1 MVSMG
6 AVESESDSDVIE
18 YTVEQTDSDNAS
30 ETDSSATN
38 HGNDSD
44 TGSEAEDGGI
54 HRRGRERDL
63 DSLDADPS
71 VLVQQLL
78 AQSRMRLQR
87 QQSMQSIQSSPSSR
101 APTLTHSA
109 SVQSFDA
116 VSLDQHSTLVQNE
129 TSLSTDTG
137 SLSLDLD
144 NLKLY
149 EQLALSLAQSNSR
162 RASRSKSV
170 KRVTARSKSRVAQKR
185 KFKQVDLATIF
196 YGVAVFLLQCL
207 PVIYKTAKLIA
218 NKVVTS
224 SWFQATIQPKLD
236 AYVILPVLR
245 KRDACMKWMIGFK
258 ESLLQLTWADVRDF
272 LISTWTWIK
281 ETYAFYKNF
290 DYKAYFTPAPKPPP
304 PPAPPGKPFSEIL
317 AEFKQDC
324 RDRFEHFKKSRFYTL
339 IASCAAFCVK
349 WSSLGFAVVW
359 KMTAPL
365 RTSVF
370 MKRVLH
376 LFQTVMKAVFSGVM
390 VLARLE
396 KVQNLIAIVTK
407 NINSIVDG
415 CLQLIF
421 GVTPL
426 ALIAYSVLLSHAKP
440 RLDETVLQSYASFPH
455 ANATEMESFV
465 RQGMVVHGILYSVF
479 TAVYAIIV
487 VWVYLPLLKPSS
499 KKISSS
505 SDSCY
510 SYLCRN
516 NISTP
521 FPQICYSHSHRS
533 PPSRTQAPTSWPE
546 KVNTIINHSP
556 TRAQSIVTAF
566 LCFIVASSITVFQ
579 TNTVGHAE
587 TISQTITMAEQWV
600 VYAGPVEEHQK
611 RESHLIQSYQKL
623 ANTATPAEQLSQQLQ
638 PRVCEL
644 EIQVGYDRISN
655 ANEGVVLCKRRSMA
669 GCVCPVYEVF
679 AHCSLVKR
687 RGSHLGE
694 NQADPIEA
702 VDAESKRSGQGVE
715 IWTISLECNSIA
727 KESSMNH
734 WNKVARVYRGDKNGG
749 LWERLRLRQRVDGV
763 VNWMDAAWY
772 PTPVTVVEH
781 VPSVGPFLL
790 PDPVHIGPRY
800 SSMVVQFSAPVLGG
814 DSVAGNGGAG
824 KKGEK
829 VADLPVPQ
837 LAATMDRLDGTVV
850 EILISA
856 VARLSATEFR
866 VSLNSSLI
874 LQNAPGKLNV
884 RVFRT
889 EATVGCREMHSPGR
903 GCDVVKSVQVP
914 INRGFIGASVIQQ
927 NIDSL
932 HSRGSDWFK
941 FVVEFDESV
950 GIFQPQSAAG
960 ADLMRYVRD
969 IQGWDLQ
976 VMYGGYP
983 VVLDAFQ
990 EEVKGQRFSF
1000 DVVLPWSAGKNGALE
1015 FGVRSKFK
1023 SGIAMLGKA
1032 WPLLNVQSNWTS
1044 IQTERGICCAS
1055 TIGIPVLHSSH
1066 CKPGYKFMAAN
1077 NCAKNLQTIQFQQ
1090 SVSSHPIAN
1099 KAQRFMGV
1107 YVSESATASGFLSEN
1122 VTCPPTFTLQTVST
1136 PPLNFT
1142 QLNPGL
1148 YTITQTCL
1156 QASPSAKQPHG
1167 EATNPEKSLTR
1178 YCHVKHSP
1186 PALHIISAAWINSTS
1201 PQVVVAFNFSASGS
1215 VGGLKNSTI
1224 PSSAFT
1230 IRLSR
1235 QGSDLGAAVI
1245 VNGGPV
1251 FDGVEWQVTV
1261 GLANVDTQLME
1272 GDSVSMSVRSVS
1284 TDSTSNEG
1292 SSGWFTWGSTVKRH
1306 AAWDCLDATPPYGAC
1321 LDTTESVT
1329 SSKSQPIEGLQL
1341 AGFFIGGASG
1351 SSVILHV
1358 NFGARVS
1365 PRFSSLLPG
1374 DFFVGLGKNVSA
1386 LPESSTESLLPVKV
1400 LEILDFSENNGGTVA
1415 IVANLTDHDLKY
1427 KFRGQFLYVA
1437 VKERSLVSIGIS
1449 EPQGK
1454 SRTYVTAEAFGI
1466 SVQKL
1471 LMNAPKTT
1479 RQVATK
1485 TDSKNSPT
1493 TTPSAEHQPEPASL
1507 IGALIEAITTLVYRI
1522 IMLCF
1527 TAVAAAGGFIFIGIK
1542 HWNAIDFALPELSLY

>member
-6 AVESESDSDVIE
+6 ADESESDSDVIE

-30 ETDSSATN
+30 ETDGGESSATN
-38 HGNDSD
+38 HDNYSN
-44 TGSEAEDGGI
+44 TGSEAEDVGMQ
-54 HRRGRERDL
+54 RRGRERDL

-87 QQSMQSIQSSPSSR
+87 QQSMQSVQSSPSTR
-101 APTLTHSA
+101 APTLNHSA
-109 SVQSFDA
+109 SVQSFDT
-116 VSLDQHSTLVQNE
+116 VTLDDQHSTLVPNE
-129 TSLSTDTG
+129 TSLSTDTS

-170 KRVTARSKSRVAQKR
+170 KRMASRSKSRVSQKR
-185 KFKQVDLATIF
+185 KSKQVDLPTLF
-196 YGVAVFLLQCL
+196 YGVAIFLLQCL
-207 PVIYKTAKLIA
+207 PVIYKTTKLIA

-236 AYVILPVLR
+236 AYIILPVLR
-245 KRDACMKWMIGFK
+245 KRDACLQRMIEFK
-258 ESLLQLTWADVRDF
+258 ESLLKLTWADVRDF
-272 LISTWTWIK
+272 VISTWTWIK
-281 ETYAFYKNF
+281 VTYAFFKNF

-304 PPAPPGKPFSEIL
+304 PPAPPAKPFSEVL

-339 IASCAAFCVK
+339 IASCVAFCVK

-370 MKRVLH
+370 MKRVLYV
-376 LFQTVMKAVFSGVM
+376 FQTVMKAVFSGVM
-390 VLARLE
+390 VLVRLE
-396 KVQNLIAIVTK
+396 KVQNFIVTVTK
-407 NINSIVDG
+407 NFNSIVDA

-426 ALIAYSVLLSHAKP
+426 ALIAYSVLLSNAKP
-440 RLDETVLQSYASFPH
+440 RLDETILQSYASFPH

-479 TAVYAIIV
+479 AAVYAIIV
-487 VWVYLPLLKPSS
+487 VWVYLPLLKPPSKQTSS
-499 KKISSS
+499 N

-510 SYLCRN
+510 SYM
-516 NISTP
+516 
-521 FPQICYSHSHRS
+521 S
-533 PPSRTQAPTSWPE
+533 PPSRTQAPASWPE
-546 KVNTIINHSP
+546 KVNIIINHSP

-566 LCFIVASSITVFQ
+566 LCFIVASSILVFQ
-579 TNTVGHAE
+579 TSTVGHAE
-587 TISQTITMAEQWV
+587 TISQTIIMAEQWV
-600 VYAGPVEEHQK
+600 VYAGPVEEYQQ
-611 RESHLIQSYQKL
+611 RTVEPQLIPSHQKL
-623 ANTATPAEQLSQQLQ
+623 ANAAAGGLAGKQAEPLQ

-644 EIQVGYDRISN
+644 EIQVGYDHVSN
-655 ANEGVVLCKRRSMA
+655 ANEGVVLCKRHSMA
-669 GCVCPVYEVF
+669 GCVCPVYEVY
-679 AHCSLVKR
+679 AHCNLVKKH
-687 RGSHLGE
+687 GSQLGE
-694 NQADPIEA
+694 TQADLTEA
-702 VDAESKRSGQGVE
+702 VDAETKRSGRGVD
-715 IWTISLECNSIA
+715 IWTISLDCNSIA

-734 WNKVARVYRGDKNGG
+734 WNKVARVYRGGKNGG

-772 PTPVTVVEH
+772 PTPITIVEH

-800 SSMVVQFSAPVLGG
+800 SNMVVQFSAPVVGS
-814 DSVAGNGGAG
+814 DSVAGSGSAG
-824 KKGEK
+824 KKEEK

-837 LAATMDRLDGTVV
+837 LVATMDRPDGTAV

-856 VARLSATEFR
+856 VARLSTTEFL

-874 LQNAPGKLNV
+874 LENAPGKLNV
-884 RVFRT
+884 GVFRT
-889 EATVGCREMHSPGR
+889 DTTVGCREMHLPGR
-903 GCDVVKSVQVP
+903 DCDVVKSVQVP
-914 INRGFIGASVIQQ
+914 INRGFIGASVTQQ
-927 NIDSL
+927 NLDSL

-950 GIFQPQSAAG
+950 GMFQPQSAAG
-960 ADLMRYVRD
+960 SDLIRYVRD
-969 IQGWDLQ
+969 IDGWDLQ

-983 VVLDAFQ
+983 VVLDSFQ

-1000 DVVLPWSAGKNGALE
+1000 DVVLPWSAGKTGALE
-1015 FGVRSKFK
+1015 FGVRSNFK
-1023 SGIAMLGKA
+1023 NGIAMLGKA
-1032 WPLLNVQSNWTS
+1032 WPLLNVQRNWTA

-1055 TIGIPVLHSSH
+1055 TVGIPVLHPSH
-1066 CKPGYKFMAAN
+1066 CKPGYKFVAAN
-1077 NCAKNLQTIQFQQ
+1077 NCAKNLQAIQSEQ

-1099 KAQRFMGV
+1099 NAQRFIGV
-1107 YVSESATASGFLSEN
+1107 YASEISTASEFLSEN
-1122 VTCPPTFTLQTVST
+1122 VTCPPSFTLQTIST

-1142 QLNPGL
+1142 KLNPGL
-1148 YTITQTCL
+1148 YTITQTCI
-1156 QASPSAKQPHG
+1156 QASTSAKHTHG
-1167 EATNPEKSLTR
+1167 EATIPENSLTR

-1186 PALHIISAAWINSTS
+1186 PALHIISATWINSRN
-1201 PQVVVAFNFSASGS
+1201 PQVLVAFNFSASGS
-1215 VGGLKNSTI
+1215 VGALKNATI
-1224 PSSAFT
+1224 PSSAVT

-1235 QGSDLGAAVI
+1235 QGSDLGSAVLK
-1245 VNGGPV
+1245 NGGPV

-1261 GLANVDTQLME
+1261 GLANDDVRLVE
-1272 GDSVSMSVRSVS
+1272 GDSVTMSVRSIS
-1284 TDSTSNEG
+1284 TDSVYNEG
-1292 SSGWFTWGSTVKRH
+1292 SSGWFTWSSAVKRH

-1321 LDTTESVT
+1321 LETTESVT
-1329 SSKSQPIEGLQL
+1329 SAKPHSIQGLQL
-1341 AGFFIGGASG
+1341 GGFFVDGASG

-1358 NFGARVS
+1358 HFGARVS
-1365 PRFSSLLPG
+1365 PRFSSLLPV
-1374 DFFVGLGKNVSA
+1374 DIFVGLGKNVSV
-1386 LPESSTESLLPVKV
+1386 LPESSTKSLLPVKV
-1400 LEILDFSENNGGTVA
+1400 LEILDFTENNGGTVA

-1427 KFRGQFLYVA
+1427 KFRGQFLYAA
-1437 VKERSLVSIGIS
+1437 VKERSLISIGNS
-1449 EPQGK
+1449 EKTEPQGK
-1454 SRTYVTAEAFGI
+1454 SRTYVTTEAFGI

-1471 LMNAPKTT
+1471 LMNGPKTT

-1485 TDSKNSPT
+1485 TDSKTSQT
-1493 TTPSAEHQPEPASL
+1493 TAPSAELQPEPASL
-1507 IGALIEAITTLVYRI
+1507 IGALVEVIKTLVYRI

-1527 TAVAAAGGFIFIGIK
+1527 AAVVVAGGFIFIGIR
-1542 HWNAIDFALPELSLY
+1542 HWNAVDFTLHELSLD